1 MWLIYKS
8 SECAQGGRN
17 ENRAEKNF
25 SLITSF
31 TKCIFVRRLQVFGRN
46 KNFVEDDLDDYEK
59 LTRRY
64 FYDYEK
70 PTRKDFYD
78 YEKLTRRDF
87 MIMRSSQEGRKG
99 QKGGV
104 LRQS

>member
-1 MWLIYKS
+1 MPKVK
-8 SECAQGGRN
+8 EEMRTGRK
-17 ENRAEKNF
+17 KNF

-31 TKCIFVRRLQVFGRN
+31 TKCIFVRRLQIFGSN
-46 KNFVEDDLDDYEK
+46 KNFVEDDLDECGK
-59 LTRRY
+59 LTRR
-64 FYDYEK
+64 
-70 PTRKDFYD
+70 DFYD

>member
-70 PTRKDFYD
+70 
-78 YEKLTRRDF
+78 LTRRDF